1 MNNAPRHPKT
11 QIGLYQP
18 GVWQAMK
25 RHHVPTIEEALMAAQ
40 AVFIVDEAIARAK
53 EQSNEPS

>member
-25 RHHVPTIEEALMAAQ
+25 RHHVPTFDEWALQ
-40 AVFIVDEAIARAK
+40 CEAVFIVDAAIERAK
-53 EQSNEPS
+53 EESK

>member
-18 GVWQAMK
+18 GVWQGADYEIT
-25 RHHVPTIEEALMAAQ
+25 TIDDTKCAVLAIYVVDQ
-40 AVFIVDEAIARAK
+40 AIERAK
-53 EQSNEPS
+53 EESK

>member
-25 RHHVPTIEEALMAAQ
+25 RNHIPTIEEALLACQ
-40 AVFIVDEAIARAK
+40 AVFIVGVDIERAK
-53 EQSNEPS
+53 EESK

>member
-18 GVWQAMK
+18 GIWQATK
-25 RHHVPTIEEALMAAQ
+25 RHHIPTIEEALMACQ
-40 AVFIVDEAIARAK
+40 AVFVVDEAIRRAK
-53 EQSNEPS
+53 EQKQ

>member
-11 QIGLYQP
+11 QIGLYQK

-25 RHHVPTIEEALMAAQ
+25 RHHVPTIEEALMACQ

-53 EQSNEPS
+53 EKKQ

>member
-18 GVWQAMK
+18 GIWQLGILGGPQSPDYEKYM
-25 RHHVPTIEEALMAAQ
+25 EF
-40 AVFIVDEAIARAK
+40 VFIVDEAIERAR
-53 EQSNEPS
+53 EQKQ

>member
-11 QIGLYQP
+11 QIGLYQK

-25 RHHVPTIEEALMAAQ
+25 RHHVPTIEEALMACQ
-40 AVFIVDEAIARAK
+40 AVFIVDQAIERAK
-53 EQSNEPS
+53 EQKQ